1 MTKTKTKKNVKT
13 ATTKSATAKAAS
25 DKEKKIAILYHK
37 QCLDGF
43 TSAWIANLYFGSKAE
58 YIPLVH
64 QTPMPRNLAGKE
76 VYMID
81 FCYNADAMEK
91 IKNIASKVV
100 VIDHHI
106 SQKEAMKISDEYLYD
121 VKHSGSALAWQYFFG
136 SSKVPKIVSYVEDM
150 DIWKNKIKDSE
161 PVLAVLNTVEFDFKK
176 WSSFAKK
183 METAKTRTEI
193 VKEGN
198 AILKGEN
205 EMIRNIIQSAEP
217 VKILGKN
224 ALAVNSPVLVSKIG
238 NILATAADGLGIVW
252 CVKSGKIKISIRAV
266 GKADAQKI
274 AVKFGGGGHVGA
286 ASFNIPYND
295 KPIKLPWGSAK
306 FKYEL

>member
-1 MTKTKTKKNVKT
+1 MTKTKTKKKT
-13 ATTKSATAKAAS
+13 PSTASKSQSGSK
-25 DKEKKIAILYHK
+25 KEKKIAVLYHK

-43 TSAWIANLYFGSKAE
+43 TSAWIASLYFGSKAE

-64 QTPMPRNLAGKE
+64 QTPMPKNLAGKE
-76 VYMID
+76 IYMID
-81 FCYNADAMEK
+81 FCYNADVMEK
-91 IKNIASKVV
+91 IKKVASKLV

-106 SQKEAMKISDEYLYD
+106 SQKEAIKISDEYLYD
-121 VKHSGSALAWQYFFG
+121 VKHSGAALAWQYFFG
-136 SSKVPKIVSYVEDM
+136 TSKVPKIVSYVEDR
-150 DIWKNKIKDSE
+150 DIWKNKIKDAI
-161 PVLAVLNTVEFDFKK
+161 PVLATLNTLEFDFKK
-176 WSSFAKK
+176 WSAFAKK
-183 METAKTRTEI
+183 LETAKTRTEI
-193 VKEGN
+193 IKEGN
-198 AILKGEN
+198 IILRGEN

-224 ALAVNSPVLVSKIG
+224 ALAVNSPVLVSEIG
-238 NILATAADGLGIVW
+238 NILATAAGGLGIVW

-286 ASFNIPYND
+286 ASFNIPYD
-295 KPIKLPWGSAK
+295 GKPIKLPWGPGK